1 MEKVMLKRGDKPIQ
15 EPTLSIG
22 MILPTDLRKRLT
34 ITIPEEKKKI
44 KIEAISKSLIY
55 KNSKKKEIILKG
67 SKIDDFFI
75 IHSVP
80 AGRGFHWEKT
90 IDVKVAGDLRIKISN
105 GYIFVINQIKL
116 EQYLASVATSEMG
129 SACPPALLEAQTIVA
144 RSWIIAAAE
153 QKHSKIGID
162 ACNDDCCQRYQGITN
177 ITNKSKQASKKT
189 FGHFLIHNDQI
200 CDTRYS
206 KSCGGISENN
216 ENVWNESSKPYLR
229 AIFDGSSKTIPDL
242 SNNQK
247 LQNWIKNPPNCYCG
261 YKYINEKNLKKYIG
275 KVDKKGAYFRWSV
288 RFTQDELTRVI
299 NQKCN
304 TSFEAVTSLNP
315 LKRGVSGRITKLEI
329 SGIENEKS
337 RNVHLNS
344 EYEIRDAL
352 HPEFLYSSGF
362 IIILDSDENQIIKSI
377 TLKGAGWGHGVGLCQ
392 IGALGMALSN
402 KTSAEILFHYFP
414 STKIKKMYD

>member
-1 MEKVMLKRGDKPIQ
+1 MLKRGDKPNQ

-22 MILPTDLRKRLT
+22 MILPTDLRKRL
-34 ITIPEEKKKI
+34 IVTIPRGKKKI
-44 KIEAISKSLIY
+44 KIEAISESLIY
-55 KNSKKKEIILKG
+55 KNSKKKEIILRG
-67 SKIDDFFI
+67 SNIDDFFI

-105 GYIFVINQIKL
+105 GYILVINQIKL

-177 ITNKSKQASKKT
+177 ITTKSKQASKDT
-189 FGHFLIHNDQI
+189 FGHFLVYENQI

-216 ENVWNESSKPYLR
+216 ENVWSELPKPYLR
-229 AIFDGSSKTIPDL
+229 AIFDSDSKKTVPEL
-242 SNNQK
+242 GKNQK
-247 LQNWIKNPPNCYCG
+247 LENWIKNPPDCHCG
-261 YKYINEKNLKKYIG
+261 NKYIEEKNLKKYIG
-275 KVDKKGAYFRWSV
+275 KVDKKGSYFRWMVS
-288 RFTQDELTRVI
+288 FTQTEITKII
-299 NQKCN
+299 NKKCG
-304 TSFEAVTSLNP
+304 TSFEVITSLTP
-315 LKRGVSGRITKLEI
+315 IKRGVSGRVINLKI
-329 SGIENEKS
+329 SGLKNKETRSI
-337 RNVHLNS
+337 HLDS
-344 EYEIRDAL
+344 EYKIRDAL
-352 HPEFLYSSGF
+352 HPEFLYSSAF
-362 IIILDSDENQIIKSI
+362 IIIIDLDENQIAKSI

-392 IGALGMALSN
+392 IGALGMSLSN
-402 KTSAEILFHYFP
+402 KTSVEILSHYFP

>member
-1 MEKVMLKRGDKPIQ
+1 MLKRGDKPIQ

-22 MILPTDLRKRLT
+22 MILPTDLRKQLT
-34 ITIPEEKKKI
+34 ITIPGEKKRI

-105 GYIFVINQIKL
+105 DYIFVINQIKL

-177 ITNKSKQASKKT
+177 ITNKSRQASKKT
-189 FGHFLIHNDQI
+189 FGHFLIHDDQI

-229 AIFDGSSKTIPDL
+229 AIFDGSSKTIPNL

-275 KVDKKGAYFRWSV
+275 KVDKKGVYFRWSV
-288 RFTQDELTRVI
+288 RFTQDELTRVV

-329 SGIENEKS
+329 SGIENEKT
-337 RNVHLNS
+337 RNIHLNN

-352 HPEFLYSSGF
+352 HPEFLYSSAF

-414 STKIKKMYD
+414 STKIKKIYD

>member
-1 MEKVMLKRGDKPIQ
+1 MLKRADKPIQ

-22 MILPTDLRKRLT
+22 MILPTDLRKQLT

-44 KIEAISKSLIY
+44 KIEALSKSLIY
-55 KNSKKKEIILKG
+55 KNSKKREIILKG

-189 FGHFLIHNDQI
+189 FGHFLVHDDQI

-216 ENVWNESSKPYLR
+216 ENVWNESPKPYLR

-261 YKYINEKNLKKYIG
+261 YKFINEKNLKKYIG

-288 RFTQDELTRVI
+288 RFTQDELTRVV

-337 RNVHLNS
+337 RNVQLNS

-352 HPEFLYSSGF
+352 HPEFLYSSAF
-362 IIILDSDENQIIKSI
+362 IIILDSDENQIIKSM

-402 KTSAEILFHYFP
+402 KTSAEILLHYFP

>member
-1 MEKVMLKRGDKPIQ
+1 MLKRGDKPIQ

-288 RFTQDELTRVI
+288 RFTQDELTRVV

-337 RNVHLNS
+337 RNVHLDS

-352 HPEFLYSSGF
+352 HPEFLYSSAF
-362 IIILDSDENQIIKSI
+362 IIILDSDENQIIKSM

-402 KTSAEILFHYFP
+402 KTSADILSHYFP

>member
-1 MEKVMLKRGDKPIQ
+1 MLKRGDKPIQ

-216 ENVWNESSKPYLR
+216 ENVWNESSKPYLK

-288 RFTQDELTRVI
+288 RFTQDELTRVV

-352 HPEFLYSSGF
+352 HPEFLYSSAF

-402 KTSAEILFHYFP
+402 KTSAEILSHYFP

>member
-1 MEKVMLKRGDKPIQ
+1 MLKRGDKPIQ

-34 ITIPEEKKKI
+34 ITIPGEKKRI

-177 ITNKSKQASKKT
+177 ITNKSRQASKKT
-189 FGHFLIHNDQI
+189 FGHFLIHDDQI

-288 RFTQDELTRVI
+288 RFTQDELTRVV

-337 RNVHLNS
+337 RNIHLNS

-352 HPEFLYSSGF
+352 HPEFLYSSAF

-414 STKIKKMYD
+414 STKIKKIYD

>member
-1 MEKVMLKRGDKPIQ
+1 MLKRGDKPSQ

-22 MILPTDLRKRLT
+22 MILPTDLRKRL
-34 ITIPEEKKKI
+34 IVTIPREKKKI
-44 KIEAISKSLIY
+44 KIEAISESLIY
-55 KNSKKKEIILKG
+55 KNSKKKELLLRG
-67 SKIDDFFI
+67 SNIDDFFI

-80 AGRGFHWEKT
+80 AGRGFHWKKT

-129 SACPPALLEAQTIVA
+129 NACPPALLEAQTIIA

-177 ITNKSKQASKKT
+177 ITTKSKQASKKT
-189 FGHFLIHNDQI
+189 FGHFLVYDDKI

-216 ENVWNESSKPYLR
+216 ENVWNELPKPYLR
-229 AIFDGSSKTIPDL
+229 AIFDGSSKTMPDL
-242 SNNQK
+242 NNNQK
-247 LQNWIKNPPNCYCG
+247 LQAWIKNPPNCYCG
-261 YKYINEKNLKKYIG
+261 YNYVDEKSLKKYIG

-288 RFTQDELTRVI
+288 RFTQAEITRMV

-304 TSFEAVTSLNP
+304 TSFEAVTFLKP
-315 LKRGVSGRITKLEI
+315 LKRGVSGRVTKLEI
-329 SGIENEKS
+329 SGIENEKN
-337 RNVHLNS
+337 RNVRLNS

-352 HPEFLYSSGF
+352 HPEFLYSSAF
-362 IIILDSDENQIIKSI
+362 IIILDSDDNQIIKSM

>member
-1 MEKVMLKRGDKPIQ
+1 MLKRGDKPIQ

-34 ITIPEEKKKI
+34 ITIPGEKKQI

-177 ITNKSKQASKKT
+177 ITNKSRQASKKT
-189 FGHFLIHNDQI
+189 FGHFLIHDDQI

-288 RFTQDELTRVI
+288 RFTQDELTRVV

-337 RNVHLNS
+337 RNIHLNS

-352 HPEFLYSSGF
+352 HPEFLYSSAF

-414 STKIKKMYD
+414 STKIKKIYD

>member
-1 MEKVMLKRGDKPIQ
+1 MLRRGDKPSK

-22 MILPTDLRKRLT
+22 MILPKDLRKQLV
-34 ITIPEEKKKI
+34 ITVPRKKNKI
-44 KIEAISKSLIY
+44 KIEAKSDYLLH
-55 KNSKKKEIILKG
+55 KNSKKKEIIFKG
-67 SKIDDFFI
+67 SHKDDFFI

-144 RSWIIAAAE
+144 RSWIIAASE

-162 ACNDDCCQRYQGITN
+162 ACNDDCCQRYQGIANLTK
-177 ITNKSKQASKKT
+177 KSKQASKKT
-189 FGHFLIHNDQI
+189 LGQFLIFENEI

-216 ENVWNESSKPYLR
+216 ENVWDELPKPYLR
-229 AIFDGSSKTIPDL
+229 AIFDSPSKIIPDL
-242 SNNQK
+242 SNDQK
-247 LQNWIKNPPNCYCG
+247 LQTWIKSPPDCYCG

-288 RFTQDELTRVI
+288 RFTQEEITRTI
-299 NQKCN
+299 NKKCD
-304 TSFEAVTSLNP
+304 TSYEIITSLKP
-315 LKRGVSGRITKLEI
+315 IKRGISGRITNLEI
-329 SGIENEKS
+329 SGLENEKI
-337 RNVHLNS
+337 RIVKLNS
-344 EYEIRDAL
+344 EYQIRDTL
-352 HPEFLYSSGF
+352 HPEFLYSSAF
-362 IIILDSDENQIIKSI
+362 IIILDLDENQIAKSI

-402 KTSAEILFHYFP
+402 KTSAEILYHYFP
-414 STKIKKMYD
+414 STKIKKLYD

>member
-1 MEKVMLKRGDKPIQ
+1 MLKRGDKPNH

-34 ITIPEEKKKI
+34 VTIPRQKRKI
-44 KIEAISKSLIY
+44 KIEAVSESLIY
-55 KNSKKKEIILKG
+55 KNSKKREIVLRG
-67 SKIDDFFI
+67 SNIDDFFI

-90 IDVKVAGDLRIKISN
+90 IDVKVAGDLQIKISN

-116 EQYLASVATSEMG
+116 EQYLASVTTSEMG

-153 QKHSKIGID
+153 QKHSEIDID

-177 ITNKSKQASKKT
+177 ITTNSRQASQKT
-189 FGHFLIHNDQI
+189 FGHFLVHDNQI

-216 ENVWNESSKPYLR
+216 ENVWNEPPKPYLR
-229 AIFDGSSKTIPDL
+229 AIFDGPSKTIPDL
-242 SNNQK
+242 KTNQK
-247 LQNWIKNPPNCYCG
+247 LNAWITNPPNCYCS
-261 YKYINEKNLKKYIG
+261 YKYVDEKRLKKYIG
-275 KVDKKGAYFRWSV
+275 KVDERGAYFRWSF
-288 RFTQDELTRVI
+288 RFTQAEITKII

-304 TSFEAVTSLNP
+304 TSFDTITSLKP

-329 SGIENEKS
+329 SGKENEQFQ
-337 RNVHLNS
+337 NVQLNS

-352 HPEFLYSSGF
+352 HPEFLYSSAF
-362 IIILDSDENQIIKSI
+362 IIILDLDDNQIIKSM

-402 KTSAEILFHYFP
+402 KTSAEILSHYFP

>member
-1 MEKVMLKRGDKPIQ
+1 MLKRGGKPSQ

-22 MILPTDLRKRLT
+22 MILPTDLRKRL
-34 ITIPEEKKKI
+34 IVTIPREKKKI
-44 KIEAISKSLIY
+44 KIEAISESLIY
-55 KNSKKKEIILKG
+55 KNSKKKELLLRG
-67 SKIDDFFI
+67 SNIDDFFI

-80 AGRGFHWEKT
+80 AGRGFHWKKT
-90 IDVKVAGDLRIKISN
+90 IDVKVAGALQIKISN

-129 SACPPALLEAQTIVA
+129 NACPPALLEAQTIIA

-177 ITNKSKQASKKT
+177 ITTKSKQASKKT
-189 FGHFLIHNDQI
+189 FGHFLVYDDQI

-216 ENVWNESSKPYLR
+216 ENVWNELPKPYLR
-229 AIFDGSSKTIPDL
+229 AIFDGSSKTMPDL
-242 SNNQK
+242 NNNQK
-247 LQNWIKNPPNCYCG
+247 LQAWIKSPPNCYCG
-261 YKYINEKNLKKYIG
+261 YNYVDEKSLKKYIG

-288 RFTQDELTRVI
+288 RFTQAEITKMV

-304 TSFEAVTSLNP
+304 TSFEAVTFLKP
-315 LKRGVSGRITKLEI
+315 LKRGVSGRVTKLEI
-329 SGIENEKS
+329 SGIENGKN
-337 RNVHLNS
+337 RNVRLKS

-352 HPEFLYSSGF
+352 HPEFLYSSAF
-362 IIILDSDENQIIKSI
+362 IIILDSDDNQIIKSM

-402 KTSAEILFHYFP
+402 KTSAEILSHYFP
-414 STKIKKMYD
+414 STKIKKIYD

>member
-1 MEKVMLKRGDKPIQ
+1 MLKKGEKPSQ

-22 MILPTDLRKRLT
+22 MILPTDLRKQL
-34 ITIPEEKKKI
+34 IVTIPRGKKKI
-44 KIEAISKSLIY
+44 KIEAISESLIY
-55 KNSKKKEIILKG
+55 KNSKKKEIILRG
-67 SKIDDFFI
+67 SNIDDFFI

-90 IDVKVAGDLRIKISN
+90 IDVKVAGDLQIKVSN
-105 GYIFVINQIKL
+105 GYIFVINRIKL

-177 ITNKSKQASKKT
+177 ITTKSKQASKKT
-189 FGHFLIHNDQI
+189 FGHFLIHDDQI

-216 ENVWNESSKPYLR
+216 ENVWNELPKPYLR

-247 LQNWIKNPPNCYCG
+247 LQAWIKNPPNCYCG

-288 RFTQDELTRVI
+288 RFTQDELTRVV

-352 HPEFLYSSGF
+352 HPEFLYSSAF

-377 TLKGAGWGHGVGLCQ
+377 TLQGAGWGHGVGLCQ

-414 STKIKKMYD
+414 STKIKKIYD